1 MSMMRAA
8 LLGALLWASVVNAAP
23 RDELSNAVSIDNVRD
38 TSRLVEQGVDANAP
52 DARGDTA
59 LIAAIRDDAKRV
71 IDYLIAS
78 PKVDLDRTNASLET
92 AMMIA
97 AFRNRPDVV
106 AKLIERGAQVNRR
119 GWTALHYAAAAGDAE
134 SVKILLEHYAYIDA
148 ESPNKTTPLM
158 MAARSNHAEIV
169 HLLIDEG
176 ADPTP
181 INERDLAA
189 ADFARRAGD
198 DDLARWLDQQMQRH
212 GVQNTGMSRSPS
224 PDLGTC
230 R

>member
-1 MSMMRAA
+1 MSAIRAA
-8 LLGALLWASVVNAAP
+8 LVGVLLLASVANAAP
-23 RDELSNAVSIDNVRD
+23 RDELSNAVSIDNLRD
-38 TSRLVEQGVDANAP
+38 TSRLVEQGVDANAL

-59 LIAAIRDDAKRV
+59 LIAAIRNDAKRV

-97 AFRNRPDVV
+97 AFRNRPEVV
-106 AKLIERGAQVNRR
+106 AKLVERGAQVNRR
-119 GWTALHYAAAAGDAE
+119 GWTALHYAAAAGDTE
-134 SVKILLEHYAYIDA
+134 SVKVLLEHYAYIDA

-158 MAARSNHAEIV
+158 MAARGNHSEIA

-198 DDLARWLDQQMQRH
+198 ADLARWLDQQAVAWRAKY
-212 GVQNTGMSRSPS
+212 GNVSKPKS
-224 PDLGTC
+224 
-230 R
+230 